1 MAKTPPPRRK
11 QQTRETNWL
20 VIGGLIAIS
29 VLVFGG
35 LLFLALRPTQSQTV
49 QTLAEYCNANPDRC
63 AIQGEASA
71 PVTMVEVSDFGCTHC
86 TDFHNNTA
94 DDLKAQFVDTG
105 QVRWIAMPYALGT
118 TTVPA
123 AAAALCAKE
132 QDRYFEFANAMF
144 AIEPAQTRLSPE
156 GYDQA
161 ATAIGLDLEQF
172 NACMDSARYI
182 DTVNQNRDAARNV
195 QVSGTPTFFLNN
207 EKLVGA
213 QPLSAFAQT
222 IAALQEQ

>member
-1 MAKTPPPRRK
+1 MAKTSPPRRK